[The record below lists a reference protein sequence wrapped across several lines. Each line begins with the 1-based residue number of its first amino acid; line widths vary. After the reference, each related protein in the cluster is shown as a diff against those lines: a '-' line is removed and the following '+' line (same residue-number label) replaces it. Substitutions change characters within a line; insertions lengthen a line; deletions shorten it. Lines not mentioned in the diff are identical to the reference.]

1 MKMRGLTTWFAV
13 DSMIHLNPQV
23 LDLSTRLGIDVDT
36 TVGKLARLWSW
47 AKLAQVE
54 TGELGM
60 LPDTELAAIL
70 RWKKKPALLTEA
82 LLASG
87 VLSRKENGVL
97 YLTDW
102 YEMNGKSTER
112 ARKDRERKRFI
123 SVDTVTVTETKTET
137 DTLTRTGK
145 ESKRKESEGPA
156 VEKPALFRFAL
167 TPGSGPAPCRAS
179 ADGFR
184 PPRRCRRTSG

>member
-23 LDLSTRLGIDVDT
+23 LDLSTRLGLDVDT

-87 VLSRKENGVL
+87 VLVRHEDGVL
-97 YLTDW
+97 CLTDW
-102 YEMNGKSTER
+102 YEINGKSAEK
-112 ARKDRERKRFI
+112 ARKNRERKRRF
-123 SVDTVTVTETKTET
+123 SVDTVTKTKTKTKTET
-137 DTLTRTGK
+137 ETLTAK
-145 ESKRKESEGPA
+145 EASTEKSEPS
-156 VEKPALFRFAL
+156 PPPPP
-167 TPGSGPAPCRAS
+167 TPSPSPNAWMKGYA
-179 ADGFR
+179 
-184 PPRRCRRTSG
+184 